1 MTRKPITLVC
11 QETSETGKP
20 LQSENREAMHSKLVT
35 ETRCIMEH
43 NGTPF
48 YIDLYDG
55 RVQPGNIAYVKY
67 NVNDEVRVRSKG
79 NERLGLNNPKMA
91 HAS

>member
-1 MTRKPITLVC
+1 MGTKQTRLQLISMTRKPITLVC

-55 RVQPGNIAYVKY
+55 RVQPG
-67 NVNDEVRVRSKG
+67 SKFMKHCI
-79 NERLGLNNPKMA
+79 L
-91 HAS
+91 SS